1 MRQISTTL
9 VRTVFLPAGSPPI
22 GSIDHI
28 QADLSNKDIFIE
40 HQRMYCRGDLDV
52 MVDYTSFPLDRGS
65 HIFPEHCRPEQGRA
79 WQALLNIPF
88 ALSEDI
94 DCMMTEPLNIAL
106 GDINWFMVAPQ
117 ALEMEV
123 EILISGKE
131 IADAPKTRENRQKK
145 DGGWHMV
152 SVEDMEREKASET
165 GKQLSW
171 EATAK
176 DGCEKDDNK
185 SDTGPMRL
193 ISLEPADSAENSAE
207 EPAASAVEDERQE
220 ILTAMPAEQPIPEAE
235 ETAEVSAAAV
245 EEKAVVAEE
254 KAAVMEEKEAKAE
267 EKPVVAEEKP
277 VVAEEKPVV
286 AEEMVL
292 AAEAGAEET
301 AEIPEEDSGT
311 AQLKVNEQPAEV
323 VRIVFREDK
332 LPNDDEIAKAI
343 EEAKAEKAA
352 YEAKK
357 AADEK
362 TVSAREAD
370 VTGQID
376 AEADSV
382 KNEPADNADEAIAAE
397 SLPGEEELPEAAAVM
412 AEPAP
417 SGKPKKKRRSF
428 GLPRLDVDAQN
439 NNIEISAFN
448 INIKLPGMRD

>member
-152 SVEDMEREKASET
+152 SVEDMEREKAAET

-220 ILTAMPAEQPIPEAE
+220 ILTAMPAEQPVPEAE

-245 EEKAVVAEE
+245 GE
-254 KAAVMEEKEAKAE
+254 KAAVAEEKEAKAE
-267 EKPVVAEEKP
+267 E
-277 VVAEEKPVV
+277 
-286 AEEMVL
+286 MVL
-292 AAEAGAEET
+292 AEEAGAEET
-301 AEIPEEDSGT
+301 AEIPEEDSGA

-357 AADEK
+357 AANEK
-362 TVSAREAD
+362 TVSAKKAD
-370 VTGQID
+370 VNGQID
-376 AEADSV
+376 TEADSV

-397 SLPGEEELPEAAAVM
+397 ALPGEEELPEAAAVM

>member
-152 SVEDMEREKASET
+152 SVEDMEREKAAET

-254 KAAVMEEKEAKAE
+254 KAAVMEEKEAK
-267 EKPVVAEEKP
+267 
-277 VVAEEKPVV
+277 

-397 SLPGEEELPEAAAVM
+397 ALPGEEELPEAAAVM

>member
-152 SVEDMEREKASET
+152 SVEDMEREKAAET

-220 ILTAMPAEQPIPEAE
+220 ILTAMPAEQPVPEAE

-245 EEKAVVAEE
+245 EEKAAVA
-254 KAAVMEEKEAKAE
+254 EEKEAKAE
-267 EKPVVAEEKP
+267 E
-277 VVAEEKPVV
+277 
-286 AEEMVL
+286 MVL
-292 AAEAGAEET
+292 AEEAGAEET

-357 AADEK
+357 AANEK
-362 TVSAREAD
+362 TVSAKKAD
-370 VTGQID
+370 VNGQID
-376 AEADSV
+376 TEVDSV

-397 SLPGEEELPEAAAVM
+397 ALPGEEELPEAAAVM

>member
-152 SVEDMEREKASET
+152 SVEDMEREKAAET

-220 ILTAMPAEQPIPEAE
+220 ILTAMPAEQPVPEAE

-245 EEKAVVAEE
+245 EEKAAVA
-254 KAAVMEEKEAKAE
+254 EEKEAKAE
-267 EKPVVAEEKP
+267 E
-277 VVAEEKPVV
+277 
-286 AEEMVL
+286 MVL
-292 AAEAGAEET
+292 AEEAGAEET

-357 AADEK
+357 AAKEK
-362 TVSAREAD
+362 TVSAKKAD
-370 VTGQID
+370 VNGQID
-376 AEADSV
+376 TEADSV

-397 SLPGEEELPEAAAVM
+397 ALPGEEELPEAAAVM